1 MNPGDVWDSRD
12 GLIKMHPTID
22 WNSRLEM
29 IHKLQQAHAAELK
42 QIETDEQRGSANLY
56 DLFQSRLTQNLRSFP
71 FLRRQMNCCVLFE
84 VEGSPGGQ
92 WEIDLRR
99 RSNWFR
105 QGDSGDWLMR
115 ITIPSSLLASVLTD
129 PDGWETLGISYKLD
143 ITMRTGALAKEGL
156 LNRLIYTPS
165 PFALAPL
172 VLAPRF
178 ADFVFRRRTEF
189 MKVVRQKLAA
199 TS

>member
-1 MNPGDVWDSRD
+1 
-12 GLIKMHPTID
+12 
-22 WNSRLEM
+22 
-29 IHKLQQAHAAELK
+29 
-42 QIETDEQRGSANLY
+42 
-56 DLFQSRLTQNLRSFP
+56 
-71 FLRRQMNCCVLFE
+71 
-84 VEGSPGGQ
+84 
-92 WEIDLRR
+92 
-99 RSNWFR
+99 
-105 QGDSGDWLMR
+105 
-115 ITIPSSLLASVLTD
+115 
-129 PDGWETLGISYKLD
+129 
-143 ITMRTGALAKEGL
+143 MRTGALAKEGL